1 MGMNVVK
8 GIAIDMS
15 RLAEVADEVSKT
27 KRPQTIGISQDVV
40 AVLRPVTRRAV
51 RRARQEPTAEDI
63 AAFEAAAGGLEDVDT
78 DQFLQDSYENRR
90 ISTRPPVEL

>member
-51 RRARQEPTAEDI
+51 RRARQDI
-63 AAFEAAAGGLEDVDT
+63 
-78 DQFLQDSYENRR
+78 YENRR